1 MRRISGHCTREQLML
16 MELEVL
22 LLDEVSMIDETC
34 WHTIAQLLAVIDHS
48 RRPDDDK
55 ADAYGNVRAIACF
68 LLAVLCAMFYNVSV
82 ACACII

>member
-1 MRRISGHCTREQLML
+1 

-68 LLAVLCAMFYNVSV
+68 LLAVLCAVFYDV
-82 ACACII
+82 